1 MTARTDGLTLGVEEE
16 YQIVDLKT
24 RGLVPAAREILPA
37 AQQSLGGEA
46 QHELLLSQIETATPV
61 CHTLAKVRARVARER
76 RAMIAAAACD
86 GCGIAAAGTHPFA
99 RWEEQEITPK
109 SRYQGL
115 ERDYAQLAR
124 EHLICGCHVHIGY
137 DDRDA
142 ALAVLNGV
150 RLWLAP
156 LLALSASSPFFAGV
170 DTGYASFRTEV
181 WSRWPM
187 AGPPAFF
194 ASRNEY
200 DGLVRDLVATGSVED
215 ATNIYWDVRLPE
227 KSPTIEV
234 RVADVC
240 ATIDEAVMIAG
251 LTRGLVWTCDEAASR
266 GDPVEAV
273 RPEILRAAHW
283 RAARYG
289 LEGDLVDVAAKRSV
303 PARDAVGALLR
314 FVRPA
319 LEELGDWDEV
329 STLVDDTVGGGASAA
344 RQRAAYRRAGRLED
358 VVDLVV
364 EETAR
369 GTE

>member
-16 YQIVDLKT
+16 YQIVDSET
-24 RGLVPAAREILPA
+24 RGLAPAAREVLPA

-61 CHTLAKVRARVARER
+61 CRTLGEARAQLARER
-76 RAMIAAAACD
+76 RAMIAAAARD
-86 GCGIAAAGTHPFA
+86 GHRIAAAGTHPFA

-124 EHLICGCHVHIGY
+124 EHLICGCHIHIGH

-142 ALAVLNGV
+142 ALAVLNRV
-150 RLWLAP
+150 RPWLAP

-194 ASRNEY
+194 ASRDEY

-215 ATNIYWDVRLPE
+215 ATHIYWDARLPE
-227 KSPTIEV
+227 KSPTIEI

-251 LTRGLVWTCDEAASR
+251 LARGLVRTCDEAASR

-273 RPEILRAAHW
+273 RPELLRAAHW

-329 STLVDDTVGGGASAA
+329 STLVDDTVRGGASAT
-344 RQRAAYRRAGRLED
+344 RQRAAYRHAGRLED